1 MFTGVRRKVNDVND
15 ISAISRAGMPK
26 FSVLAVFLSHPA
38 TRMPNVPLIAHV
50 IHRLDVGGLENG
62 LVNLINRIPS
72 QRFRHAIVSLTSYSE
87 FRQRLTRGDVTVLAL
102 NKPPGNSPMTQ
113 FRLWRLLNRL
123 RPDIVHT
130 RNIGALEAVL
140 PAALAGVPVRIHGEH
155 GREIDDLDGINIRRR
170 IERRLYKPFVHQYIA
185 LSQDL
190 ASYLRHK
197 IGVPPSRIAQIYNG
211 VDSALFHPAR
221 EHRDPLPHPDFSGSG
236 HFVIG
241 TVGRM
246 QAVKDQLTLARAFA
260 RLMRA
265 MPGAEQR
272 LRLVMVGDG
281 PLREPVRML
290 LAEAGI
296 DKYAWLPGN
305 RDDVARIM
313 RSFDLFVLP
322 SLAEGISNTILEAM
336 ACGLPVLATSVG
348 GNPELIQAGVTG
360 TLVPRDDPESMAR
373 AIRAYAESAEL
384 CRRHGTEARRTIER
398 KFGMEAM
405 VNAYMTIYDTLL
417 AKNAGRARG

>member
-1 MFTGVRRKVNDVND
+1 LSGEKAPLVVHV
-15 ISAISRAGMPK
+15 
-26 FSVLAVFLSHPA
+26 VF
-38 TRMPNVPLIAHV
+38 
-50 IHRLDVGGLENG
+50 RLDVGGLENG
-62 LVNLINRIPS
+62 LINLINRIPA
-72 QRFRHAIVSLTSYSE
+72 QRFRHAIVSLTDYSE
-87 FRQRLTRGDVTVLAL
+87 FRRRLTRGDVPVFAL
-102 NKPPGNSPMTQ
+102 NKPPGNSLATQ

-130 RNIGALEAVL
+130 RNIGTLEATL

-155 GREIDDLDGINIRRR
+155 GRDVDDLDGTNTRRQ
-170 IERRLYKPFVHQYIA
+170 IVRRLYKPLVHQYIA

-190 ASYLRHK
+190 ASYLRDR
-197 IGVPPSRIAQIYNG
+197 IGVPPARVAQLYNG
-211 VDSALFHPAR
+211 VDFTLFHPAGER
-221 EHRDPLPHPDFSGSG
+221 RDAVPHPDFSGPG

-246 QAVKDQLTLARAFA
+246 QEVKDQLTLARAFV

-281 PLREPVRML
+281 PLRERVRVL
-290 LAEAGI
+290 LAEAGV
-296 DKYAWLPGN
+296 DGYAWLPGERN
-305 RDDVARIM
+305 DVAGIM

-336 ACGLPVLATSVG
+336 ATGLPVLATAVG
-348 GNPELIQAGVTG
+348 GNPELVQAGVTG

-373 AIRAYAESAEL
+373 AMRAYAESTEL
-384 CRRHGTEARRTIER
+384 CRSHGVEARRTIER
-398 KFGMEAM
+398 RFGMEAM
-405 VNAYMTIYDTLL
+405 VNAYMTIYDRLL
-417 AKNAGRARG
+417 VGRRVRS

>member
-1 MFTGVRRKVNDVND
+1 MRM
-15 ISAISRAGMPK
+15 SATPDLPPEPAEVTSGPHRA
-26 FSVLAVFLSHPA
+26 
-38 TRMPNVPLIAHV
+38 PLVVHV
-50 IHRLDVGGLENG
+50 IFRLDVGGLENG
-62 LVNLINRIPS
+62 LVNLINRIPAE
-72 QRFRHAIVSLTSYSE
+72 RFRHAVICLTDYSD
-87 FRQRLTRGDVTVLAL
+87 FRKRLTRGDVPVFAL

-113 FRLWRLLNRL
+113 FRLWRLFSRL

-130 RNIGALEAVL
+130 RNIAALEATA

-155 GREIDDLDGINIRRR
+155 GRDVDDLDGTNTRRQ
-170 IERRLYKPFVHQYIA
+170 IVRRLYKPFVHQYIA

-190 ASYLRHK
+190 ASYLLNK

-211 VDSALFHPAR
+211 VDSALFHPAG
-221 EHRDPLPHPDFSGSG
+221 EHRDEVPHPNFSGPG

-246 QAVKDQLTLARAFA
+246 QDVKDQLTLARAFV
-260 RLMRA
+260 RLMQA

-281 PLREPVRML
+281 PLREQVRVL
-290 LAEAGI
+290 LAEAGVEE
-296 DKYAWLPGN
+296 YAWLPGE
-305 RDDVARIM
+305 RSDVARIM

-336 ACGLPVLATSVG
+336 ATGLPVLATAVG
-348 GNPELIQAGVTG
+348 GNPELIRAGVTG
-360 TLVPRDDPESMAR
+360 TLVPRDDPESTAR
-373 AIRAYAESAEL
+373 AMRAYAESTEL

-398 KFGMEAM
+398 KFGIEAM
-405 VNAYMTIYDTLL
+405 VDAYMTIYDKLL
-417 AKNAGRARG
+417 ASRRVRT